1 MTDLVSMLKKRN
13 AYASFAADVDKGLSH
28 AYLFICDDSSVRSEF
43 LPLVAKRIFCRTA
56 CGECRICRLIEEG
69 NYFDV
74 SVFDGAEMKV
84 KDINELTET
93 AQIKPVEGDKKVYII
108 NNADKLTA
116 QAQNK
121 LLKTYEEPPA
131 YLTIILAAADENNVL
146 PTIKS
151 RAKKLYFDAL
161 TSDEIVSLL
170 IDEGTGERE
179 AKVAAAVSSG
189 SLDKAEKFLSNE
201 NYANLYDSCFRMFL
215 TLTSSSQIVD
225 WLYDETF
232 NKDNINMTLDFM
244 EIILSDVM
252 IIQSGSTSPL
262 KNSGRDF
269 DLREIANK
277 FNAQSA
283 AMSLYAINEG
293 RKKLN
298 FNVSSVSV
306 AEKILFDILEAR
318 YKWQ

>member
-1 MTDLVSMLKKRN
+1 MNLGAYLKKRN
-13 AYASFAADVDKGLSH
+13 AFVTFSADADRGLSH
-28 AYLFICDDSSVRSEF
+28 AYLFISEDATVRTEF
-43 LPLVAKRIFCRTA
+43 LSLLAKRIFCRTA
-56 CGECRICRLIEEG
+56 CGECRTCRLIEEG
-69 NYFDV
+69 NYLDV
-74 SVFDGAEMKV
+74 AFFNGAEMKV
-84 KDINELTET
+84 KDVNELTES
-93 AQIKPVEGDKKVYII
+93 ALIKPVEGDKKVYLID
-108 NNADKLTA
+108 NADKLSA

-131 YLTIILAAADENNVL
+131 YLTIILAAADENGIL

-151 RAKKLYFDAL
+151 RAKKLYFDSL
-161 TSDEIVSLL
+161 TADETVEILT
-170 IDEGTGERE
+170 DEGVGERE
-179 AKVAAAVSSG
+179 ARVAAAVSSG
-189 SLDKAEKFLSNE
+189 SLDKAEKYLSNAD
-201 NYANLYDSCFRMFL
+201 YANLYDNCFRMFL
-215 TLTSSSQIVD
+215 SLNASSQIAD
-225 WLYDETF
+225 WLYSDTF
-232 NKDNINMTLDFM
+232 GKDNILMTLDFM

-252 IIQSGSTSPL
+252 IIQSGSNSPL

-269 DLREIANK
+269 DLREIASK

-293 RKKLN
+293 RKRLN